1 MTSSTTQP
9 SPSGEIE
16 HLTDFELAQKTP
28 EALSETIRERLSV
41 LEPKK
46 RAMVEK
52 RAADVPI
59 SARGGYVRSALGEA
73 PPRQAIK
80 AFCLECVYWIRSEVT
95 QCTALACP
103 LYEYRPFAGKRDES
117 PANEGVEDDGSE
129 KALMDEKG
137 DG

>member
-9 SPSGEIE
+9 TTSGEIE
-16 HLTDFELAQKTP
+16 LLADIDLAQKTP
-28 EALSETIRERLSV
+28 EALSDAIRERLSV

-73 PPRQAIK
+73 SPRQAIK

-103 LYEYRPFAGKRDES
+103 LYEYRPFAAKRIE
-117 PANEGVEDDGSE
+117 NEVTEGVEDDG
-129 KALMDEKG
+129 
-137 DG
+137 